1 LIDDPFSTQP
11 ASPGGADHAQMSLR
25 HPDEETLGVFLD
37 GGLSPGEARLVA
49 AHLAGCGDCR
59 REIAA
64 LRATVALLGGLPQ
77 YEPRRSFRLL
87 SQQAVRGR
95 ATGDSGRL
103 ARLLPSFPSLRIA
116 TVAVAMLLLLV
127 GTGDVLT
134 HRDESSETSSVQPAA
149 RAIATLP
156 VAKAGEQQPV
166 LDLEQ
171 APSSASGAPGAF
183 SAPAAAP
190 ADSAAGA
197 AVTTNTPPSLAT
209 TAAPQVAAP
218 AQSTQSEGND
228 GPSFW
233 RLGEV
238 ALALILAW
246 LLVSLTGLQQMRWR
260 QR

>member
-1 LIDDPFSTQP
+1 
-11 ASPGGADHAQMSLR
+11 MSLR
-25 HPDEETLGVFLD
+25 HPDEETLGAFLD
-37 GGLSPGEARLVA
+37 GGLSPREERLVS
-49 AHLAGCGDCR
+49 AHLAGCRDCR
-59 REIAA
+59 SEIAA
-64 LRATVALLGGLPQ
+64 IRATVALLGGLPQ
-77 YEPRRSFRLL
+77 YEPRRSFRI
-87 SQQAVRGR
+87 SPHQAARGQ
-95 ATGDSGRL
+95 APGDSRRL

-116 TVAVAMLLLLV
+116 TVAVAMLLLMV
-127 GTGDVLT
+127 GTGDFLT
-134 HRDESSETSSVQPAA
+134 HRDETSESNSAQPAA

-156 VAKAGEQQPV
+156 AAKAAEQQPA
-166 LDLEQ
+166 LDLDQ

-197 AVTTNTPPSLAT
+197 AVTTNSPPSLAT
-209 TAAPQVAAP
+209 TAAPREAAP
-218 AQSTQSEGND
+218 AQSTRSEGDD

-246 LLVSLTGLQQMRWR
+246 LLVSMTGLQQMRWR